1 MKFAEEAPKL
11 DASELCDANA
21 KEGKLTPVIP
31 FVLSKIKFPYKFC
44 SKFKFSLLEIWR
56 NKGPYFR
63 YSICI
68 ILKDKFVGTNMLQ

>member
-44 SKFKFSLLEIWR
+44 SKFKFSLLEI
-56 NKGPYFR
+56 
-63 YSICI
+63 
-68 ILKDKFVGTNMLQ
+68 